1 MNNLNDLRNELI
13 QGQKLSMQ
21 GSDQRRAPEK
31 KAVPYLLNARNGLK
45 DYVQKNPQDGKAW
58 LLLSQAEECLLNY
71 SAALENLQKVIE
83 LGDKNRKNLKK
94 LVLLKEYES
103 KWKELALSPEQ
114 LEELGEYVEG
124 KIETQGCDHTL
135 IYTKEWLDKNM
146 AKSKKAKI
154 VKSLQNQ
161 GGFCD
166 CEVLLN
172 VID

>member
-1 MNNLNDLRNELI
+1 
-13 QGQKLSMQ
+13 MQ

-45 DYVQKNPQDGKAW
+45 EYVQQNPQNEEAW

-71 SAALENLQKVIE
+71 SAALKNLQKVIE
-83 LGDKNRKNLKK
+83 LGGKNRKNLKK
-94 LVLLKEYES
+94 LVLLREYES
-103 KWKELALSPEQ
+103 MWQELTLSPEQ
-114 LEELGEYVEG
+114 LGELGNYVG
-124 KIETQGCDHTL
+124 DKIEAQGCNHTL
-135 IYTKEWLDKNM
+135 IHTKEWLDKNV

-154 VKSLQNQ
+154 VKSLENQ

-166 CEVLLN
+166 CEVILN